1 MIILITGGIK
11 SGKSRRALELALEW
25 QFPVSFIA
33 TAEALDNEMK
43 ERIARHREERAR
55 LADRSTG
62 GVSGEGIGFATVEE
76 PLELDRAAGEAGERA
91 VVDCI
96 PMWINN
102 LMYYRREDDFSRI
115 LGGFV
120 AGMRENMRGCIV
132 VTNETGLGNVPFDEA
147 TRRYNLLLAEANRK
161 IAAAADRVELM
172 VSGIP
177 LRIK

>member
-1 MIILITGGIK
+1 MIILITGGVK
-11 SGKSRRALELALEW
+11 SGKSSRALEQARSGW
-25 QFPVSFIA
+25 VFPVSFIA
-33 TAEALDNEMK
+33 TAEALDDEMRL
-43 ERIARHREERAR
+43 RIQRHREERAQP
-55 LADRSTG
+55 G
-62 GVSGEGIGFATVEE
+62 GGESFITIEE
-76 PLELDRAAGEAGERA
+76 PLELDKAIAGAGPGA

-102 LMYYRREDDFSRI
+102 LMYYKREDDFPRI
-115 LGGFV
+115 LNGFIQ
-120 AGMRENMRGCIV
+120 GLPKNCIV
-132 VTNETGLGNVPFDEA
+132 VTNETGLGNIPFDEV